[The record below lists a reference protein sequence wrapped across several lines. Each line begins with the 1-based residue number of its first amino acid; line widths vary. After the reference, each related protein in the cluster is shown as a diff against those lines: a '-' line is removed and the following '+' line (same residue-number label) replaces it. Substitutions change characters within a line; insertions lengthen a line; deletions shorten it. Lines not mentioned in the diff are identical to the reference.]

1 MSESIH
7 TTEQIREFVAYGD
20 WGTEEYPVEWFDAWL
35 AVHDAEVERAA
46 AIKALEDASDEIELG
61 DWSHHGNSS
70 DRRNAEA
77 EASNWLDKRAISL
90 AQCRSAAAL
99 GLTAGQE
106 GESDE

>member
-46 AIKALEDASDEIELG
+46 SEKAWQEGHDSSCI
-61 DWSHHGNSS
+61 DWDHICEESHPNLY
-70 DRRNAEA
+70 R
-77 EASNWLDKRAISL
+77 
-90 AQCRSAAAL
+90 AAL
-99 GLTAGQE
+99 GLTAGQG
-106 GESDE
+106 GENGE